1 MGAAN
6 IAGVDAAPVLESA
19 EHVLDLVPAAVECGV
34 VRVWCL
40 PVRRG
45 HLTGSTT
52 PSVIRRSPDAALQDC
67 NDRASFALAR

>member
-19 EHVLDLVPAAVECGV
+19 ERVLDLVPAAVGRDV
-34 VRVWCL
+34 VRDRCL

-52 PSVIRRSPDAALQDC
+52 L
-67 NDRASFALAR
+67 